1 MAFRALVRVAGLDLP
16 EPSTYSGN
24 TATLVDSGRNVQG
37 ELIASVVREDVA
49 KVELTWN
56 YLTAQQWAAI
66 NKKFSGK
73 HGGSFVNDV
82 TFYDQTSGDWVTRQ
96 MYVSDRNAGM
106 WRRDPK
112 TGDILGWTNCK
123 LSLIEA

>member
-66 NKKFSGK
+66 NKKFSSK
-73 HGGSFVNDV
+73 YGGSFINDV
-82 TFYDQTSGDWVTRQ
+82 TFYDQTSGDWVTRR
-96 MYVSDRNAGM
+96 MYVSDRSAGM
-106 WRRDPK
+106 WRRDP
-112 TGDILGWTNCK
+112 TNGNILGWTNCK

>member
-1 MAFRALVRVAGLDLP
+1 VAGLDLP

-49 KVELTWN
+49 KVELSWN

-82 TFYDQTSGDWVTRQ
+82 TFYDQTSGDWITRR
-96 MYVSDRNAGM
+96 MYVSDRSAGM
-106 WRRDPK
+106 WRRDP
-112 TGDILGWTNCK
+112 TNGNILGWTNCK

>member
-24 TATLVDSGRNVQG
+24 TSTIVDSGRNVQG
-37 ELIASVVREDVA
+37 ELIASVIREDVA
-49 KVELTWN
+49 KVEMTWN
-56 YLTAQQWAAI
+56 YLTAQQWATI

-82 TFYDQTSGDWVTRQ
+82 TFYDQTSGDWITRR

-106 WRRDPK
+106 WRRDPT
-112 TGDILGWTNCK
+112 TGEILGWTNCK
-123 LSLIEA
+123 LSLIEV

>member
-1 MAFRALVRVAGLDLP
+1 VAGLDLP

-66 NKKFSGK
+66 NKKFSSK
-73 HGGSFVNDV
+73 YGGSFVNDV
-82 TFYDQTSGDWVTRQ
+82 TFYDQTSGDWVTRR
-96 MYVSDRNAGM
+96 MYVSDRSAGM
-106 WRRDPK
+106 WRRDPT

>member
-1 MAFRALVRVAGLDLP
+1 MAFKALVRVGGLDLP

-82 TFYDQTSGDWVTRQ
+82 TFYDQTSGDWITRR
-96 MYVSDRNAGM
+96 MYVSDRSAGM
-106 WRRDPK
+106 WRRDPR
-112 TGDILGWTNCK
+112 TGEILGWTNCK

>member
-1 MAFRALVRVAGLDLP
+1 LVTVAGLDLP
-16 EPSTYSGN
+16 EPSTYNGN

-49 KVELTWN
+49 KVEITWN
-56 YLTAQQWAAI
+56 YLNARQWAAI

-82 TFYDQTSGDWVTRQ
+82 TFYDQTSGDWVTRR
-96 MYVSDRNAGM
+96 MYVSDRSAGM

>member
-66 NKKFSGK
+66 NKKFSSK
-73 HGGSFVNDV
+73 YGGSFVNDV
-82 TFYDQTSGDWVTRQ
+82 TFYDQTSGDWVTRR
-96 MYVSDRNAGM
+96 MYVSDRSAGM
-106 WRRDPK
+106 WRRDPT

>member
-1 MAFRALVRVAGLDLP
+1 MAFKALVRVAGLDLP

-82 TFYDQTSGDWVTRQ
+82 TFYDQTSGDWITRR
-96 MYVSDRNAGM
+96 MYVSDRSAGM
-106 WRRDPK
+106 WRRDP
-112 TGDILGWTNCK
+112 TNGNILGWTDCK
-123 LSLIEA
+123 LSLIEV

>member
-82 TFYDQTSGDWVTRQ
+82 TFYDQTSGDWITRQ
-96 MYVSDRNAGM
+96 MYVSDRSAGM
-106 WRRDPK
+106 WRRDPR

>member
-1 MAFRALVRVAGLDLP
+1 MAFKALVRVAGLDLP
-16 EPSTYSGN
+16 EPSTYNGN

-49 KVELTWN
+49 KVEITWN
-56 YLTAQQWAAI
+56 YLTARQWAAI

-73 HGGSFVNDV
+73 HGGSFINDV
-82 TFYDQTSGDWVTRQ
+82 TFYDQTSGDWVTRR
-96 MYVSDRNAGM
+96 MYVSDRSAGM
-106 WRRDPK
+106 WRRDPR

>member
-1 MAFRALVRVAGLDLP
+1 MAFKALVRVGGLDLP

-37 ELIASVVREDVA
+37 ELIASVIRENVA
-49 KVELTWN
+49 KVEMTWN
-56 YLTAQQWAAI
+56 YLTAQQWATI

-82 TFYDQTSGDWVTRQ
+82 TFYDQTSGDWITRQ

-106 WRRDPK
+106 WRRDP
-112 TGDILGWTNCK
+112 TNGNILGWTNCK

>member
-1 MAFRALVRVAGLDLP
+1 MAFKALVRVAGLDLP

-24 TATLVDSGRNVQG
+24 TSTLVDSGRNVQG

-82 TFYDQTSGDWVTRQ
+82 TFYDQTSGDWITRR
-96 MYVSDRNAGM
+96 MYVSDRSAGM
-106 WRRDPK
+106 WRRDPT
-112 TGDILGWTNCK
+112 TGDILGWTGCK
-123 LSLIEA
+123 LSLIEV

>member
-1 MAFRALVRVAGLDLP
+1 LAFKALVRVAGLDLP

-24 TATLVDSGRNVQG
+24 TSTLVDSGRNVQG

-49 KVELTWN
+49 KVEMTWN

-82 TFYDQTSGDWVTRQ
+82 TFYDQTSGDWITRR
-96 MYVSDRNAGM
+96 MYVSDRSAGM
-106 WRRDPK
+106 WRRDP
-112 TGDILGWTNCK
+112 TNGNILGWTNCK
-123 LSLIEA
+123 LSLIEV

>member
-1 MAFRALVRVAGLDLP
+1 LAFKALVRVAGLDLP

-24 TATLVDSGRNVQG
+24 TSTLVDSGRNVQG

-49 KVELTWN
+49 KVEMTWN
-56 YLTAQQWAAI
+56 YLTAQQWATI

-73 HGGSFVNDV
+73 HGGSFFNDV
-82 TFYDQTSGDWVTRQ
+82 TIYDQTSGDWITRR
-96 MYVSDRNAGM
+96 MYVSDRSAGM
-106 WRRDPK
+106 WRRDPT

-123 LSLIEA
+123 LSLIEV

>member
-1 MAFRALVRVAGLDLP
+1 MAFKALVRVAGLDLP

-49 KVELTWN
+49 KVEMTWN

-82 TFYDQTSGDWVTRQ
+82 TFYDQTSGDWITRQ

-106 WRRDPK
+106 WRRDP
-112 TGDILGWTNCK
+112 TNGNILGWTNCK

>member
-1 MAFRALVRVAGLDLP
+1 MAFKALVRVAGLDLP

>member
-1 MAFRALVRVAGLDLP
+1 LAFRALVRVAGLDLP

-66 NKKFSGK
+66 NKKFSSK
-73 HGGSFVNDV
+73 YGGSFVNDV
-82 TFYDQTSGDWVTRQ
+82 TFYDQTSGDWVTRR
-96 MYVSDRNAGM
+96 MYVSDRSAGM
-106 WRRDPK
+106 WRRDPT

>member
-1 MAFRALVRVAGLDLP
+1 MAFKALVRVAGLDLP

-24 TATLVDSGRNVQG
+24 TSTLVDSGRNVQG

-49 KVELTWN
+49 KVEITWN

-73 HGGSFVNDV
+73 YGGSFFNDV
-82 TFYDQTSGDWVTRQ
+82 TFYDQTSGDWVTRR
-96 MYVSDRNAGM
+96 MYVSDRSAGM
-106 WRRDPK
+106 WRRDP
-112 TGDILGWTNCK
+112 TNGNILGWTGCK
-123 LSLIEA
+123 LSLIEV